1 MDVRIEK
8 RASDHEALEINYR
21 RKNLKNIKS
30 MELFDKFKKNKIEIK
45 SFGKITKEDIREIEE
60 LFDVVLPNDYKKF
73 LLKYN
78 GGAVKLNEFNKLFLD
93 DANETVSIDVFY
105 GIHTDKK
112 ASDIEYWTNEYAEDL
127 FEKTIIIGDS
137 IQHGFIVLVCDGSNN
152 GIYYYDDSYCFDS
165 SNEENNVYFIADS
178 FEEFWKILAG

>member
-8 RASDHEALEINYR
+8 KASDHETLEINYR

-45 SFGKITKEDIREIEE
+45 PFGKITKEDIREIEE

-93 DANETVSIDVFY
+93 DANETVSIDVLY

-137 IQHGFIVLVCDGSNN
+137 IQQGFIVLVCDGSDN
-152 GIYYYDDSYCFDS
+152 GIYYYDDSYFLTLQMKKTS
-165 SNEENNVYFIADS
+165 FILLQILLRS
-178 FEEFWKILAG
+178 FGKS

>member
-1 MDVRIEK
+1 M
-8 RASDHEALEINYR
+8 
-21 RKNLKNIKS
+21 
-30 MELFDKFKKNKIEIK
+30 
-45 SFGKITKEDIREIEE
+45 
-60 LFDVVLPNDYKKF
+60 
-73 LLKYN
+73 KYN

-93 DANETVSIDVFY
+93 DANETVSIDVLY

-137 IQHGFIVLVCDGSNN
+137 IQHGFIVLVCDGSDN
-152 GIYYYDDSYCFDS
+152 GIYYYDDSYFFDS
-165 SNEENNVYFIADS
+165 SNEENNVYFIADT

>member
-1 MDVRIEK
+1 MDK
-8 RASDHEALEINYR
+8 L
-21 RKNLKNIKS
+21 NLKNIKS
-30 MELFDKFKKNKIEIK
+30 MDLFDKFKKNKIEIK
-45 SFGKITKEDIREIEE
+45 PFGKITKEDIREIEE

-93 DANETVSIDVFY
+93 DANETVSIDVLY

-127 FEKTIIIGDS
+127 LEKTIIIGDS

-152 GIYYYDDSYCFDS
+152 GIYYYDDSYYFDS

-178 FEEFWKILAG
+178 FEEFWEILVG